1 MPGLAYNVS
10 PARKGMKTAIRGLEA
25 PAVRRHGSTCELT
38 ILMPC
43 LNEAETI
50 GTCVEKATG
59 FLRRRRIDGEVL
71 VADNGSVD
79 DSRAIAERRGARV
92 INAPGFSESPNNR
105 AGSTGP
111 GIVSRPDGKR
121 AKPTFA

>member
-1 MPGLAYNVS
+1 MPMS
-10 PARKGMKTAIRGLEA
+10 EDI
-25 PAVRRHGSTCELT
+25 ELT

-71 VADNGSVD
+71 VADNG
-79 DSRAIAERRGARV
+79 ALIRGANTSSLNPKYYTAHFELASILDRM
-92 INAPGFSESPNNR
+92 
-105 AGSTGP
+105 
-111 GIVSRPDGKR
+111 RPVTCR
-121 AKPTFA
+121 FA